1 MDGRLGNLVPLA
13 DLESLHNSQEAL
25 FMVKNP
31 PGSLLTWRES
41 ISSATTF
48 IDCSHS
54 MRFRML
60 PVGNMNGSILQ

>member
-1 MDGRLGNLVPLA
+1 
-13 DLESLHNSQEAL
+13 
-25 FMVKNP
+25 MVKNP

-60 PVGNMNGSILQ
+60 PAGNMNGSILQGDCWFTKRILDDSHL